1 MTLFP
6 FFQNIEN
13 KTFLIVGGGSV
24 AKEKLE
30 KLQLFTNNIRIVAT
44 ETDLKGATLR
54 PFRDTDIMGADF
66 VIGATNNR
74 EVNRHIYDL
83 CVAGSIPVNCVDD
96 PELCT
101 FIFPSL
107 VKKGDLVIGITT
119 AGKAPAFGQQ
129 VRRILEEELPEDT
142 EQIIDDLYAYKQQLK
157 ETIPAQA
164 ERSRLVKAYLKERL
178 EKQ

>member
-6 FFQNIEN
+6 FFQNIED
-13 KTFLIVGGGSV
+13 KTFLLVGGGRV

-30 KLQLFTNNIRIVAT
+30 KLQIFTKNIRIVAT
-44 ETDLKGATLR
+44 DTDIEGAILR
-54 PFRDTDIMGADF
+54 PFQDTDILGADF

-83 CVAGSIPVNCVDD
+83 CVARGIPVNCVDD

-119 AGKAPAFGQQ
+119 AGKAPAFGQR
-129 VRRILEEELPEDT
+129 VRRLLEEGLPEDT

-157 ETIPAQA
+157 ETVPTQA
-164 ERSRLVKAYLKERL
+164 ERSKLVKAYLKERL
-178 EKQ
+178 EDQ